1 MANIRV
7 KTNNN
12 TTTVRVGQTNA
23 IKVVASNQ
31 SAATGTVDK
40 LQNVGDVNTGDRAT
54 NTVMLFDGTE
64 YIHVTPSQILDL
76 ADGADDDSLDY
87 GSF

>member
-12 TTTVRVGQTNA
+12 TTNVRVGQTNA
-23 IKVVASNQ
+23 VKVIASN
-31 SAATGTVDK
+31 SAAASNTIEEIS
-40 LQNVGDVNTGDRAT
+40 DVNTTERSN
-54 NTVMLFDGTE
+54 NTVLLFNGTE
-64 YIHVTPSQILDL
+64 YIHVSPSQIVDL
-76 ADGADDDSLDY
+76 ADGVDDDSYDA